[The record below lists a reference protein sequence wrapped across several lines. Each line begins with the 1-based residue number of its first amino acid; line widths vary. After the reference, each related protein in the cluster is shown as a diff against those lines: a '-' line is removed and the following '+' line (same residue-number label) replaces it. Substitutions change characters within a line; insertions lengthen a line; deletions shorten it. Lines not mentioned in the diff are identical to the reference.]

1 MLCYA
6 LLILCI
12 FKLYQDKSLI
22 VDSNNYAKIV
32 KYSNFGLRK
41 HFFTRSALS
50 LREYV
55 TEDLKATKQFKSF

>member
-41 HFFTRSALS
+41 HFLPGV
-50 LREYV
+50 L
-55 TEDLKATKQFKSF
+55 